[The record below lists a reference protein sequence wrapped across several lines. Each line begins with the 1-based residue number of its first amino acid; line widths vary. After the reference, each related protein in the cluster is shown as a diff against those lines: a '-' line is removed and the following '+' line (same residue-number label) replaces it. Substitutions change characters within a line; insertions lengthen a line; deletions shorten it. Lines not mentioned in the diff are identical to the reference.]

1 MDIRVQR
8 TRAMLVEA
16 FRELSSER
24 PLHDISV
31 SDICERS
38 TVRRATFYR
47 HFVDKQDFFRYYLT
61 TITDKLMEELED
73 GEQLDDLFEYAKHMH
88 ASLAKMTASSKDAQR
103 VIVGGHI
110 AAETLDMVV
119 DQVADGII
127 ARIRT
132 HCAREGITPAASPE
146 FIGLF
151 YSAGLVHMLRRWISE
166 GQPISVEELEGN
178 CTAFLEHYLSAND
191 LDQ

>member
-8 TRAMLVEA
+8 TRGMLVEA
-16 FRELSSER
+16 FMELSRER
-24 PLHDISV
+24 PLHEISV

-47 HFVDKQDFFRYYLT
+47 HFEDKQAFFRYYLT
-61 TITDKLMEELED
+61 TITDRLIREIEVGND
-73 GEQLDDLFEYAKHMH
+73 LDDLFEYASYMH
-88 ASLAKMTASSKDAQR
+88 VSFAKMTASSKETQR
-103 VIVGGHI
+103 AIVGGHI

-127 ARIRT
+127 TRIKS
-132 HCAREGITPAASPE
+132 HCAKEGITPTASPE
-146 FIGLF
+146 FIGMF

-166 GQPISVEELEGN
+166 GQPISSDELEAN
-178 CTAFLEHYLSAND
+178 CTAFLRRYLDSSE
-191 LDQ
+191 